1 MDIDPRRTI
10 DTSKLIGCP
19 KCDRVYRARL
29 PGPGQRANCG
39 RCGTELISH
48 RNLVGSRILALSIA
62 VFVLVVS
69 ATFAPFLSIE
79 SAGLSNKVSLLNV
92 ATSFRSGALVLVSV
106 TTVLVIL
113 AVPALRVALLI
124 YVIAPLEFGLPPTRY
139 ARTAF
144 RLADKLKPWA
154 MAEVFSI
161 GCAVA
166 LVKVS
171 DIAHLEFGA
180 AFWMFVV
187 VSTLVVLSDRYMC
200 KWTIWQAIEDSQ

>member
-1 MDIDPRRTI
+1 MDIDSRHTI
-10 DTSKLIGCP
+10 DASRLIGCP
-19 KCDRVYRARL
+19 KCDKVYKARI
-29 PGPGQRANCG
+29 PGPGQHASCV
-39 RCGTELISH
+39 RCGTKLISR
-48 RNLVGSRILALSIA
+48 RNLVGSSILALSIA

-79 SAGLSNKVSLLNV
+79 AAGLSNKVSLLNV
-92 ATSFRSGALVLVSV
+92 ATSFRSGVLILVSV
-106 TTVLVIL
+106 TMVFAIL
-113 AVPALRVALLI
+113 AIPAIRMALLI
-124 YVIAPLEFGLPPTRY
+124 YVIAPLEFGLPPTRH

-144 RLADKLKPWA
+144 RLADRLKPWA

-171 DIAHLEFGA
+171 DIAQLEFGA
-180 AFWMFVV
+180 AFWMFVA
-187 VSTLVVLSDRYMC
+187 VSTLMILSDSYMC